1 MPHILRN
8 NFRNGILRIALS
20 ALVGLFLSAC
30 GVNEPTALQEAD
42 NTTEDMH
49 PATSLPTI
57 VSPAGSTLTNMAGW
71 QTLARMQHA
80 RSEMPAVVL
89 DGKIYVPGGFQ
100 QTDGTVSAAAV
111 LEVYDPESNSWA
123 TLAGLPAARH
133 HLMAAGHDDRLY
145 VFGGI
150 DFSGA
155 VTDTTWRYDPADDA
169 WSQMANLSVPSAAG
183 AAVSLGDYIYL
194 VGGIPDGT
202 TNLRYHPSTDTWT
215 QMAPMQRPREHTAA
229 VTLGGKIYALAGRW
243 NRTELAS
250 VEVYDPHTDSWT
262 EVTSMQVPRAGLAA
276 TVLNGE
282 ILVIGGEVFDPLLT
296 LDSIESYNAAS
307 NTWSEFPSLSAP
319 LHGVPAVTLGGYIY
333 VLGGSSQAAGI
344 DNHGLTYVY
353 IP

>member
-8 NFRNGILRIALS
+8 NFHSGIHRIALS
-20 ALVGLFLSAC
+20 DLVGLFLYAC

-42 NTTEDMH
+42 NTTGASN

-57 VSPAGSTLTNMAGW
+57 VSPASSTLTNMTGW

-100 QTDGTVSAAAV
+100 QIDGAASAAVV
-111 LEVYDPESNSWA
+111 LEVYDPQSNAWD
-123 TLAGLPAARH
+123 TLADMPAARH
-133 HLMAAGHDDRLY
+133 HLMAAGYNFTLY

-150 DFSGA
+150 DFNGA
-155 VTDTTWRYDPADDA
+155 VTNTTWRYDPADDA
-169 WSQMANLSVPSAAG
+169 WSQIANLPVPSAAG

-194 VGGIPDGT
+194 VGGNPIGN

-215 QMAPMQRPREHTAA
+215 QMAPMQQPREHTAA

-250 VEVYDPHTDSWT
+250 VEVYDPQTDSWT

-296 LDSIESYNAAS
+296 LDSIESYDAAS

-344 DNHGLTYVY
+344 DNHGLVYVY
-353 IP
+353 LP